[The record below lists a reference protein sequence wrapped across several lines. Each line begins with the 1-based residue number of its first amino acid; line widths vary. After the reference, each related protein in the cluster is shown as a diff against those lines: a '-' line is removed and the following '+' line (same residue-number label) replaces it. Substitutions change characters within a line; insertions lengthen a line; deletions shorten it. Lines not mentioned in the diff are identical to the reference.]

1 MGFSAAIQSGTI
13 LLREGLEAM
22 LVIAALAGLL
32 RRSGA
37 TAGLNPLYLG
47 AIAAILASLGA
58 ALIFEFFYN
67 GAHDDRVEAAVLVIA
82 AALMF
87 YMSGWL
93 FLRQNPRAWQ
103 AELKQL
109 ADKALASKT
118 VWSLAA
124 IAFLA
129 VFREGGETVLFLH
142 ATAMSTGGW
151 GAGMLA
157 GIVSATVA
165 LAVIYVGMQWLAL
178 KLPLR
183 PVFLITSAFL
193 FVMALRFVAGA
204 AQAGQELELVPYHA
218 SRAPEWLQA
227 IGVSAS
233 WEGLIAQIVVAAM
246 AVVSTLVLA
255 MRRPAIDGAAVK

>member
-1 MGFSAAIQSGTI
+1 M
-13 LLREGLEAM
+13 
-22 LVIAALAGLL
+22 L
-32 RRSGA
+32 RRAGA
-37 TAGLNPLYLG
+37 PEALKPLYLG
-47 AIAAILASLGA
+47 ALAAIVASFGA
-58 ALIFEFFYN
+58 AIVFELFYN
-67 GAHDDRVEAAVLVIA
+67 GAHDDRVEALVMAVA

-93 FLRQNPRAWQ
+93 FLRQDPRAWQ

-142 ATAMSTGGW
+142 ATATSVGGW
-151 GAGMLA
+151 GFAMIAGL
-157 GIVSATVA
+157 VVATVA

-204 AQAGQELELVPYHA
+204 VQEMQEQELVSLHTVRVPD
-218 SRAPEWLQA
+218 WLQA
-227 IGVSAS
+227 VGVSAS
-233 WEGLIAQIVVAAM
+233 WEGMGIQIAVAAA
-246 AVVSTLVLA
+246 AVLSTLLLA
-255 MRRPAIDGAAVK
+255 MRRPAIGGAPAK